1 MKKKTFLIH
10 DTELLPFTSIEGK
23 SNREIEILKK
33 ASVPLDRVRLTY
45 KPIWGGTLYE
55 WEEEE

>member
-1 MKKKTFLIH
+1 MKKTFLIR
-10 DTELLPFTSIEGK
+10 DSELLPFTSIEGK

-33 ASVPLDRVRLTY
+33 AGVPIDRVLATY

-55 WEEEE
+55 WEEKE